1 MLMKSRNTNKQY
13 RGNRACGFSLIEM
26 VTVLALT
33 IVLSVISVM
42 SLIPLLHAQHVTNA
56 YNTTLAALRQ
66 ARDNAVSQRTSYEVS
81 FIQTTTPPIAASISV
96 MPTIAGFQG
105 DQTTV
110 TYQFPTDVLFFTP
123 PSGTTAPDSGSGW
136 SFGTGANSI
145 DFGYTASG
153 NAGGVTQTIIYF
165 CPDGSA
171 QTSSSCSGAGMWD
184 NGVVYLG
191 RNTASNMGS
200 ATLETLSARAITLYG
215 GTGRIHGWRLY
226 PSGSNYQWIRQ

>member
-1 MLMKSRNTNKQY
+1 MLMKSRKTNKRYQ
-13 RGNRACGFSLIEM
+13 RKRASGFSLIEM

-42 SLIPLLHAQHVTNA
+42 SLIPILNAQHVTNA
-56 YNTTLAALRQ
+56 YNLTLAALRQ

-105 DQTTV
+105 DQSTV

-123 PSGTTAPDSGSGW
+123 PSGTPAPDSSTAW
-136 SFGTGANSI
+136 NFGTGGNSI
-145 DFGYTASG
+145 DFGYTANG
-153 NAGGVTQTIIYF
+153 NAGGATQTIIYF

-184 NGVVYLG
+184 NGVIYMG
-191 RNTASNMGS
+191 RNTGNNMGS
-200 ATLETLSARAITLYG
+200 ATVDTLSERAITLYG
-215 GTGRIHGWRLY
+215 GTGRIHGWRL
-226 PSGSNYQWIRQ
+226 